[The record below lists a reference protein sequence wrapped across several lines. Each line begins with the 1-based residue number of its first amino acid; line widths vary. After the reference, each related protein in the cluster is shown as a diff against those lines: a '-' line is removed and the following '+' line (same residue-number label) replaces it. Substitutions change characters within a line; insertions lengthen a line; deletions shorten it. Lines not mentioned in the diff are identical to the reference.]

1 MSGYILMGNIVGKLR
16 NTNENQF
23 IISFEM
29 SKNTFLYQVSLK
41 VVYIYG
47 IYIEPQYTISL
58 TTVGYRDIYAVSMAG
73 KVITMISSVFGI
85 AIVALPAGIITAG
98 YMEELNKDK

>member
-1 MSGYILMGNIVGKLR
+1 MYKR
-16 NTNENQF
+16 Q
-23 IISFEM
+23 
-29 SKNTFLYQVSLK
+29 
-41 VVYIYG
+41 IYG
-47 IYIEPQYTISL
+47 IYIELKYTISL